1 MKKIILLLCLVSIID
16 MRAQNIDSK
25 IKETI
30 YQFIFNEKKYND
42 RLDWKNEAQ
51 LNSLIY
57 VQPIYSNIE
66 GINVYFFRVF
76 LKPERT
82 YLLISQKDDTIIIGN
97 KNKNMFEEMKELYD
111 FLICSEEEKL
121 NFLQCISNDLFLIYK
136 NNLQVENSN
145 RIKVNGEYIK

>member
-30 YQFIFNEKKYND
+30 YQFIYTENKYND

-51 LNSLIY
+51 LNLLIY
-57 VQPIYSNIE
+57 VKPIYSNIE
-66 GINVYFFRVF
+66 GIDVYFFRVL

-82 YLLISQKDDTIIIGN
+82 YLLISQKQDTIVVGK
-97 KNKNMFEEMKELYD
+97 KNKDMFEEMKELYD
-111 FLICSEEEKL
+111 FLICSKEEKL
-121 NFLQCISNDLFLIYK
+121 NFLQCISNDLFFIYQ

-145 RIKVNGEYIK
+145 RIKVNGEYIE